1 MAITNTLDCSNSTTP
16 LAGAKDKQKQNV
28 DTNTSAIAEYL
39 HEDTPHTHTH
49 TPALATTI
57 NGHIARHIS
66 YQNIKLLKMF
76 ANWLAVSAR
85 AADYAAS
92 KVDTLFVCLC
102 VCVHYV
108 HINYF
113 ANTIFLFANL
123 FFFF

>member
-1 MAITNTLDCSNSTTP
+1 
-16 LAGAKDKQKQNV
+16 
-28 DTNTSAIAEYL
+28 
-39 HEDTPHTHTH
+39 
-49 TPALATTI
+49 
-57 NGHIARHIS
+57 
-66 YQNIKLLKMF
+66 MF

-113 ANTIFLFANL
+113 ANTIFLFAAL
-123 FFFF
+123 FFLLRIIYKLIGDSAPHTRAKVDVYDDPQTAVTIVMAMTTMKTTQHGTLAHT